1 MNNPVRYLALGL
13 TGIFLLALA
22 ATAQAQ
28 PSLSWSEIAIMGN
41 QALQNGDYAAA
52 ARDYE
57 IAAQRAPAQQQP
69 ALLLS
74 AAECALKV
82 NDAPRAAQLLARIP
96 VATLDAAQNQ
106 RLQLA
111 RRVLDDEQ
119 HGIFQDA
126 QQGHATAAPPSAQPI
141 STAPATSAIALLL
154 PLSGQYAGA
163 SSAIRDGFMT
173 AYLRAGGKVPVRVYD
188 TGDSITT
195 VNAAYQHAL
204 REGAGMIVGPLRKE
218 YVAAFAAQTQ
228 LPVPVLALNTLDQSA
243 AVPPH
248 FYQYGLAPEDEARA
262 AAERAIADGARRA
275 VAMVPQ
281 SEWGDRVLAA
291 FSQRLAQLGG
301 GVLKTARYNSGQ
313 TDFSDAIQSLL
324 GLDAS
329 KQRHKALTAVIGI
342 RTEYEPRRRDDVDFI
357 FLAARRSDARLI
369 LPQFRFFRATS
380 LPVYATSLIY
390 DGTSDP
396 DVNGVTFCDMPWI
409 LQTEGTIAAQRA
421 EVAGLASAQAQP
433 RLFAFGMDAST
444 LVGRIQSGSASPGM
458 VYPSATGGLEV
469 GANGVVARKLNCA
482 RFVNGQP
489 RLLDIA
495 LPAAGQ

>member
-1 MNNPVRYLALGL
+1 MNNLVRYLTLGL

-22 ATAQAQ
+22 TTTQAD
-28 PSLSWSEIAIMGN
+28 PALSWTEIAVMGN

-52 ARDYE
+52 ARAYE
-57 IAAQRAPAQQQP
+57 VAAQRAPVNQQP

-82 NDAPRAAQLLARIP
+82 NDIPRVEQLLARIP
-96 VATLDAAQNQ
+96 ADALDAAQKQ
-106 RLQLA
+106 RLQVA
-111 RRVLDDEQ
+111 YSVLDDER

-126 QQGHATAAPPSAQPI
+126 QQGQSTAATPPPETPVP
-141 STAPATSAIALLL
+141 TATAIALLL
-154 PLSGQYAGA
+154 PLSGQYAGV

-173 AYLRAGGKVPVRVYD
+173 AYLRSGGKTPVRVYD

-204 REGAGMIVGPLRKE
+204 REGANMIVGPLRKE
-218 YVAAFAAQTQ
+218 YVAAFAAQAQ
-228 LPVPVLALNTLDQSA
+228 LPVPVLALNTLDGNA
-243 AVPPH
+243 VVPPH
-248 FYQYGLAPEDEARA
+248 FYQYGLTPEDEARA
-262 AAERAIADGARRA
+262 AAERAVADGSRRA

-291 FSQRLAQLGG
+291 FTQRMSQLGG
-301 GVLKTARYNSGQ
+301 GVLKTARYKSGQ

-329 KQRHKALTAVIGI
+329 KQRHKELTSVIGV
-342 RTEYEPRRRDDVDFI
+342 RTQYEPRRRDDVDFI

-369 LPQFRFFRATS
+369 LPQFRFFRATN

-390 DGTSDP
+390 DGSADP

-409 LQTEGTIAAQRA
+409 LQAEGAVAAQRA
-421 EVAGLASAQAQP
+421 EVADLASAKAQP
-433 RLFAFGMDAST
+433 RLFAFGMDAWT
-444 LVGRIQSGSASPGM
+444 LVGRIQSHDAPPGM
-458 VYPSATGGLEV
+458 VYPSATGGLEI
-469 GANGVVARKLNCA
+469 GANGVVTRKLNCA